1 MRALSKA
8 PYWSGAL
15 AGLLLTLTVVTWSQ
29 YFAPVHV
36 FAKVGSS
43 VLHVLGHGS
52 WDNLSF
58 FTVEHGVNAYH
69 NFFDFETCL
78 LIGLFIGAFTA
89 SILSRSFKITT
100 EVPALFYSRFGDKKA
115 LRFIFA
121 FSGGL
126 IMSVGAMMAAGCSIS
141 YGISAFAR
149 FDASGILTFS
159 SFYFGGVI
167 INRIIYRKRK

>member
-1 MRALSKA
+1 MRVSSKA

-15 AGLLLTLTVVTWSQ
+15 AGLLLTCTVLAWSQ
-29 YFAPVHV
+29 YFSPVHV

-43 VLHVLGHGS
+43 LLHFFGHGRL
-52 WDNLSF
+52 DNLSF
-58 FTVEHGVNAYH
+58 FTVENGANAYH

-78 LIGLFIGAFTA
+78 LIGLFLGAFIA
-89 SILSRSFKITT
+89 SMLERSFKLTT
-100 EVPALFYSRFGDKKA
+100 EVPSLFYSRFGDKKI
-115 LRFIFA
+115 LRFVFA
-121 FSGGL
+121 FTGGL

-159 SFYFGGVI
+159 SFYFGGI
-167 INRIIYRKRK
+167 IVNRIIYWKKK